1 MRVVT
6 SVTVFN
12 DSVGVRMS
20 VTFSELDETTG
31 EVISDN
37 QRIDRVVTDQKVQKV
52 IGNLREYAQTFVDAL

>member
-20 VTFSELDETTG
+20 VTFSEVDETTG
-31 EVISDN
+31 AVVSDN
-37 QRIDRVVTDQKVQKV
+37 QRIDRVITDAKISKA
-52 IGNLREYAQTFVDAL
+52 IGNLKEYAQTFVDAL